1 MRYVL
6 DTNTLVY
13 FFKGMGGVARR
24 LLSIPPADIG
34 IPTIVL
40 FELEFGIARS
50 SSPRKRKAQLH
61 EFASLVASIPFGVN
75 EARAAAS
82 IRANLE
88 KAGRPIGL
96 YDLLIAAA
104 AAANNAVL
112 VTHNQREF
120 GRIPELKL
128 EDWF

>member
-1 MRYVL
+1 
-6 DTNTLVY
+6 
-13 FFKGMGGVARR
+13 MGGVARR

-34 IPTIVL
+34 IPSIVL
-40 FELEFGIARS
+40 FELESGIAKS

-61 EFASLVASIPFGVN
+61 EFASLVAGIPFGVN
-75 EARAAAS
+75 ETRAAAS

-88 KAGRPIGL
+88 KAGRPIGP
-96 YDLLIAAA
+96 YDLMIAASA
-104 AAANNAVL
+104 TANNAVL